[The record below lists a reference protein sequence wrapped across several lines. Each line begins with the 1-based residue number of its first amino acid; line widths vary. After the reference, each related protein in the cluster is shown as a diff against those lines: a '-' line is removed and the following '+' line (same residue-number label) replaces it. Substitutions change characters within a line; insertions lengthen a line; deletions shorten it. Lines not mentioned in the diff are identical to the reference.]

1 MSQNIVR
8 EMVGVFLTFLNFH
21 NQKKKQSNFS
31 KKQTFEQ
38 RLTMKCLNQRE
49 ENIKF
54 LQQNPP
60 KSEAFWC
67 LIVCSDT
74 KLLQVI

>member
-8 EMVGVFLTFLNFH
+8 EMVGGFLTSEFSQ
-21 NQKKKQSNFS
+21 QKKSQSKFS

-38 RLTMKCLNQRE
+38 RLIMKCLNQRE

-54 LQQNPP
+54 LQQNHP
-60 KSEAFWC
+60 KSDAFLC

-74 KLLQVI
+74 KLLWVI